1 MLVAGLK
8 HHGGNNKN
16 IPLNSERATGD
27 ADDLGL
33 KNGGEREEGG
43 NGERTRKDD
52 RKSWR
57 WTREVRV
64 TAVMKSAE

>member
-8 HHGGNNKN
+8 HRGGNNKN
-16 IPLNSERATGD
+16 MPSNSENATGD
-27 ADDLGL
+27 ADDLGQ
-33 KNGGEREEGG
+33 KNERERG
-43 NGERTRKDD
+43 NGERTRKDG

-64 TAVMKSAE
+64 TAVMKSSE

>member
-16 IPLNSERATGD
+16 IPSNLESATGD
-27 ADDLGL
+27 ADDLGQ

-43 NGERTRKDD
+43 NGARTRKDG
-52 RKSWR
+52 RRSWR

-64 TAVMKSAE
+64 TAVMKSSE